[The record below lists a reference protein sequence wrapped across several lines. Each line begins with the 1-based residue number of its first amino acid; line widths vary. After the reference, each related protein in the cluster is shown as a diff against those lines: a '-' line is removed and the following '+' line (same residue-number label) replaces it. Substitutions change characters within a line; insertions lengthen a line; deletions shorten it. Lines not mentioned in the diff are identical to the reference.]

1 VFSSAIAKAR
11 RSAAKARVDHREAL
25 MELELQQLDLR
36 YQDLRRRSPVGE
48 RQLLA
53 SLAEIGQQM
62 PIVVVGNGSAGFVL
76 IDGYK
81 RVRVLRRLARDCVRC
96 ILWEVEEAEALLLD
110 RMMRCAG
117 EDTFEQAWLL
127 AELQQRFTLSLE
139 DLARRFDRSKSW
151 ISRRLALLREL
162 PAVIQEQVRCGALTA
177 HAAMKYLV
185 PLARANAESA
195 KRLATALVPLKPSTR
210 QVGALYA
217 GWQSGTTRT
226 RELIES
232 SPQIYLRA
240 QQETAAAT
248 KASPPSPLQRLLD
261 ELGALAGIARR
272 ARHRLEARLYS
283 RLLAVERQEV
293 DRLLVSTRAEINA
306 LFNRFDMEGG
316 HVG

>member
-1 VFSSAIAKAR
+1 
-11 RSAAKARVDHREAL
+11 
-25 MELELQQLDLR
+25 MELELHQLDLR

-53 SLAEIGQQM
+53 SLGEIGQQM
-62 PIVVVGNGSAGFVL
+62 PIVVVTNGAAGYVL

-81 RVRVLRRLARDCVRC
+81 RVRVLRRLARDSVRC
-96 ILWEVEEAEALLLD
+96 IVWEIEEAEALLLE
-110 RMMRCAG
+110 RLMRCAG

-127 AELQQRFTLSLE
+127 AELQRRFALSLE
-139 DLARRFDRSKSW
+139 ELARRFDRSKSW
-151 ISRRLALLREL
+151 VSRRLALLSEL
-162 PAVIQEQVRCGALTA
+162 PAAIQEQVRSGALAA

-185 PLARANAESA
+185 PLARANAA
-195 KRLATALVPLKPSTR
+195 AAIRLTRALVPLKPSTR

-240 QQETAAAT
+240 QQETAVAT
-248 KASPPSPLQRLLD
+248 QAPAPSPVQRLLD

-272 ARHRLEARLYS
+272 ARRQLEKGLLQ
-283 RLLAVERQEV
+283 RLLSVEREEV
-293 DRLLVSTRAEINA
+293 ERLLVSTRAEINA
-306 LFNRFDMEGG
+306 LFKRFEQESC